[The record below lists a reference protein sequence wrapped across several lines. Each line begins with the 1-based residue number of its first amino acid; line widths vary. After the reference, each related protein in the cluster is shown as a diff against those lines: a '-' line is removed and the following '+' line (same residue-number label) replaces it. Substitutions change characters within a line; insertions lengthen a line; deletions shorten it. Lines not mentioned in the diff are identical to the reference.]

1 MYLSHLAL
9 NDFRSYEHVVIEFDK
24 GVTTFVGRNGY
35 GKTNIVEAIGYLST
49 LSSHRVSSDTALV
62 RQGTQAGVIQAR
74 LVQDE
79 RPTTLEVEIYAGRA
93 NRARINRSL
102 ARPSQLLGIVKS
114 VTFAPEDLRLVRD
127 EPAVRR
133 RFLDEIMIQQR
144 PRMEKVRADYERV
157 LKQRG
162 ALLKSLSAKKWRG
175 LPIDEGALDVWD
187 IQLAD
192 LGGQIMA
199 ERARI
204 IRALRPYIAEYYER
218 VASGD
223 KTARIDYK
231 ASADKDV
238 WELPSP
244 HDIVTTDDAVAQIEA
259 HEEELCNSERNK
271 ERLRDALERR
281 RDKEI
286 ERGANLVGPHR
297 DEMTL
302 SLATFPT
309 KGYASHG
316 ETWSFVLAL
325 RLASWAI
332 LCEGST
338 EKSDQPILILD
349 DVFSELDSQRRERL
363 AEIAED
369 VEQVFITA
377 AVDDDVPVSLGGVR
391 YRVSPGVVQAEGDS
405 ESEESTIEES
415 TTRDGATSDES
426 EGSGDE

>member
-9 NDFRSYEHVVIEFDK
+9 NDFRSYEHAVIEFDK
-24 GVTTFVGRNGY
+24 GVTTFVGLNGY
-35 GKTNIVEAIGYLST
+35 GKTNVVEAINYLAT

-62 RQGTQAGVIQAR
+62 RQGQQAGVIQAR
-74 LVQDE
+74 VVKEE

-102 ARPSQLLGIVKS
+102 AKPSQLLGIVKS
-114 VTFAPEDLRLVRD
+114 VIFAPEDLRLVRD

-144 PRMEKVRADYERV
+144 PRMAKVRADYEQV

-162 ALLKSLSAKKWRG
+162 ALLKSLSSKKWRG
-175 LPIDEGALDVWD
+175 LPINESAVEVWNV
-187 IQLAD
+187 QLAE
-192 LGGQIMA
+192 LGGQLMA

-204 IRALRPYIAEYYER
+204 IRQMRPHIAEYYER
-218 VASGD
+218 VAGGD

-238 WELPSP
+238 WELPSAY
-244 HDIVTTDDAVAQIEA
+244 DIYNIAGATGDIES
-259 HEEELCNSERNK
+259 HEQDLCSAEENEKRLK
-271 ERLRDALERR
+271 EALERYK
-281 RDKEI
+281 DKEI
-286 ERGANLVGPHR
+286 ERGANLIGPHR
-297 DEMTL
+297 DDMIL

-325 RLASWAI
+325 RLAGWKI
-332 LCEGST
+332 LADED
-338 EKSDQPILILD
+338 EQPILILD
-349 DVFSELDSQRRERL
+349 DVFSELDATRRERL
-363 AEIAED
+363 AEIAAE

-377 AVDDDVPVSLGGVR
+377 AVDEDIPTELGGQR
-391 YRVSPGVVQAEGDS
+391 YRVSPGLVQVEG
-405 ESEESTIEES
+405 
-415 TTRDGATSDES
+415 
-426 EGSGDE
+426 GDNG